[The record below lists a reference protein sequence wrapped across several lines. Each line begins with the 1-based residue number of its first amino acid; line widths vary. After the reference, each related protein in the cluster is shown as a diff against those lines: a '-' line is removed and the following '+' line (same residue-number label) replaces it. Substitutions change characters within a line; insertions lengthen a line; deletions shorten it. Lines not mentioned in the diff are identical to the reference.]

1 MELIKKLQEMRHRS
15 GPSVTKGLEDSI
27 IQSFAAHDKDLAQG
41 IDTAYGLFQTLE
53 KEFGEK
59 IKLPEIELISFIQ
72 KDYVNFYEPTT
83 VNPYVAIHAQ
93 GPWIFTVHGAV
104 LHDSGGYGMLGF
116 GHAPQAIIDV
126 MGRQQVMANI
136 MTANFSQK
144 RLTEKLKKE
153 IGHTRKNRD
162 GLYTKFLCLNSGSE
176 SVTVA
181 ARIADLNAKK
191 LTDPGARY
199 NGRKIKMLSLKGSF
213 HGRTERPAMASDS
226 SAKSYEKLASFRN
239 SHLHTVEINN
249 IEALRQAF
257 KDAETNQIFFEMMLM
272 EPVMGEGNPGVGI
285 TREFYDEARK
295 LTRAHGALLMMDSI
309 QAGLRTQGVLSIVD
323 YPGFETA
330 ESPDM
335 ETYSKAVNAGQYPLS
350 ILAMDEKTAALY
362 ETGLYGNTMTTNPR
376 ALDVACTVLDLV
388 TPEVRKNIRE
398 RGKEFVTKFK
408 ELQKEFPGAVTDATG
423 TGLLCAL
430 HLSPEGYKVV
440 GSEGVETWLR
450 LHGIG
455 VIHGG
460 KNALRFTPHF
470 RITSLEVDLVIG
482 KIREALKRGP
492 VYTK

>member
-1 MELIKKLQEMRHRS
+1 MELIKKLHEMRHRS
-15 GPSVTKGLEDSI
+15 GPSVTKGLEDSL
-27 IQSFAAHDKDLAQG
+27 IQSFAAHDKDLALG
-41 IDTAYGLFQTLE
+41 VDVAYAQFQVLE

-59 IKLPEIELISFIQ
+59 LKLPEAELIQFIQ
-72 KDYVNFYEPTT
+72 NDFVNFYEANS

-116 GHAPQAIIDV
+116 GHAPQTIINV

-153 IGHTRKNRD
+153 IGHSRPNRA

-199 NGRKIKMLSLKGSF
+199 HGRKIMMLSLKGSF

-226 SAKSYEKLASFRN
+226 SAKSYQKLASFRSPN
-239 SHLHTVEINN
+239 LTTVEINN
-249 IEALRQAF
+249 VDSLRAAF
-257 KDAETNQIFFEMMLM
+257 KAADDNNIFFEMMLM

-285 TREFYDEARK
+285 SREFYDEARR

-309 QAGLRTQGVLSIVD
+309 QAGIRTQGVLSIVD
-323 YPGFETA
+323 FPGFETA
-330 ESPDM
+330 EAPDM

-350 ILAMDEKTAALY
+350 ILAMDDKAAALY
-362 ETGLYGNTMTTNPR
+362 ETGIYGNTMTTNPR
-376 ALDVACTVLDLV
+376 ALDVACAVLDTI
-388 TPEVRKNIRE
+388 TPELRQNIRE

-408 ELQKEFPGAVTDATG
+408 ALQKEFPEAITDVTG

-430 HLSPEGYKVV
+430 HLKLEGYKVV
-440 GSEGVETWLR
+440 GVEGVETWLR
-450 LHGIG
+450 HNGVG

-470 RITSLEVDLVIG
+470 RITSQEIDLVME
-482 KIREALKRGP
+482 KIRQALKRGP
-492 VYTK
+492 VYT

>member
-1 MELIKKLQEMRHRS
+1 MELIKKLHEMRQRT
-15 GPSVTKGLEDSI
+15 GPSVTKGLEDAV
-27 IQSFAAHDKDLAQG
+27 IQSFLAKDKDLSEG
-41 IDTAYGLFQTLE
+41 IDKAYQFFLGLE

-59 IKLPEIELISFIQ
+59 LKLPELDVIAFIQ
-72 KDYVNFYEPTT
+72 DDYVNFYEPTT

-93 GPWIFTVHGAV
+93 GPWIFTLNGAV
-104 LHDSGGYGMLGF
+104 VHDSGGYGMLGF
-116 GHAPQAIIDV
+116 GHAPRSVIEA
-126 MGRQQVMANI
+126 MGKEQVMANI

-144 RLTEKLKKE
+144 RLTERLKKE
-153 IGHTRKNRD
+153 IGHTRKDRT

-199 NGRKIKMLSLKGSF
+199 HGRKIMMLSLKGSF

-226 SAKSYEKLASFRN
+226 SAKSYKKLASFRD
-239 SHLHTVEINN
+239 SHLITAEINN
-249 IEALRQAF
+249 VESLRQAF
-257 KDAETNQIFFEMMLM
+257 KDADAQNIFFEMMLM

-295 LTRAHGALLMMDSI
+295 LTREHGALLMMDSI

-350 ILAMDEKTAALY
+350 ILALDSTTAALY

-388 TPEVRKNIRE
+388 TPEVRENIRT
-398 RGKEFVTKFK
+398 RGREFVQKFK
-408 ELQKEFPGAVTDATG
+408 DLQKEFPAAITDATG

-430 HLSPEGYKVV
+430 HLSPEGYKVI
-440 GSEGVETWLR
+440 GTEGVETWLR
-450 LHGIG
+450 LNGIG

-470 RITSLEVDLVIG
+470 KITSLEVDLVIE
-482 KIREALKRGP
+482 KIRQALKRGP
-492 VYTK
+492 VYNK